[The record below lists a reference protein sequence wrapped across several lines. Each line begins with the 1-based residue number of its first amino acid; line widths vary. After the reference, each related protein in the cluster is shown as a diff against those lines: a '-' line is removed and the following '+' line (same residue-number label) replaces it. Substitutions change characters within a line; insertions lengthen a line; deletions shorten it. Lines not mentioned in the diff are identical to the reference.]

1 MKQKKMTQREL
12 ADRSRLAESTISD
25 VIRGNK
31 LPSIR
36 TVYNIA
42 YGLGVGIEELTDFGS
57 IMEWLIFMR
66 ERSDDMLIETKQ
78 KGV

>member
-1 MKQKKMTQREL
+1 MISEVEWIRYFAEEVKYHMKQKHMSQRDL

-42 YGLGVGIEELTDFGS
+42 YGLGVGIEELTDFGQ
-57 IMEWLIFMR
+57 
-66 ERSDDMLIETKQ
+66 LIE
-78 KGV
+78 